1 MRVLETVLY
10 AEDLNAAREFYQELL
25 GLEVIIF
32 DPERDL
38 FLRCED
44 SVLIVFK
51 ASRTLIPDSQVPPHG
66 TTGSGHMA
74 FAATAEEI
82 ESWKAKLQEAG
93 VAILKEI
100 TWQNGAQS
108 LYFADPAG
116 NVLEFATRDLWGL

>member
-10 AEDLNAAREFYQELL
+10 AEDLNAAHEFYHGLL
-25 GLEVIIF
+25 GLDVIIF

-51 ASRTLIPDSQVPPHG
+51 ASRTLVADSQVPPHG
-66 TTGSGHMA
+66 TTGPGHMA
-74 FAATAEEI
+74 FAATRNEI
-82 ESWKAKLQEAG
+82 ESWKAKLQQAG

-116 NVLEFATRDLWGL
+116 NVLEFATPDLWGL